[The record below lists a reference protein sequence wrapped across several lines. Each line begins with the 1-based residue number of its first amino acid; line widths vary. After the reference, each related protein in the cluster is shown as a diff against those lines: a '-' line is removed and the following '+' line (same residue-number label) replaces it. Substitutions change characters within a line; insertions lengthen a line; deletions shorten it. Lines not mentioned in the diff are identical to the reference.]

1 VNKAII
7 RCLLVLMG
15 TLMLLGGCN
24 WMGGKEAS
32 APQNPPFKVP
42 FESND
47 WSDVPWPAK
56 GGIWYFTKEKHPG
69 NLDTLVE
76 WDNDDVL
83 LIQLSDKK
91 YYGYS
96 LDPISVEIVG
106 PETVKITLDLNHNN
120 SSFSDD
126 QSRRCTRSVEVQKV
140 SHRFRRREETEHQV
154 NAVNAFGLYG
164 E

>member
-7 RCLLVLMG
+7 RWFLVLMG
-15 TLMLLGGCN
+15 TLMLLSGCN
-24 WMGGKEAS
+24 LKADKEAS
-32 APQNPPFKVP
+32 APKNPPFKVP
-42 FESND
+42 FEYND

-69 NLDTLVE
+69 NLDTHGD
-76 WDNDDVL
+76 WDNDDIL

-91 YYGYS
+91 YYGYT

-120 SSFSDD
+120 STFGDD
-126 QSRRCTRSVEVQKV
+126 QSRPARVFISVARGVLKYKKFLIV
-140 SHRFRRREETEHQV
+140 SEEGKKLNTK
-154 NAVNAFGLYG
+154 
-164 E
+164 